1 MKNKYIFFFIILIT
15 LTILQIYGL
24 IKYHLRLPDDFLG
37 PLLYIVSIICLLAG
51 LAIGLIR
58 NKRIK

>member
-15 LTILQIYGL
+15 LTIFQVFGL

-37 PLLYIVSIICLLAG
+37 HLLYIVSIICLLAG
-51 LAIGLIR
+51 LALSLIR
-58 NKRIK
+58 SKRIK